1 MPVQLLQR
9 VPLTLLPVP
18 RTLAGLG
25 EASHAFL
32 YRDTQGFPAF
42 AVLRFEAG
50 GRKAIRPIVA
60 TVDLL
65 TGKLGWRVQA
75 PPEPRLLYGAD
86 ELAKRPDAPVLVVE
100 GEKTA
105 DEARQKPWLE
115 NYVVVTWPGGSRAV
129 DKAAWKLLAGRK
141 VTIFPDNDWPGIR
154 AAWRIGDILH
164 RVGAREVRV
173 VWPPR
178 GFPTNWDLADLPP
191 PDWPERLPEGSAPE
205 AVMAHL
211 VRQRGALKA
220 LVAQAPVYE
229 PGFTEAEAREAY
241 GILYHRA
248 IEALFELES
257 KKALGG
263 QPSAQGEGNG
273 RV

>member
-1 MPVQLLQR
+1 MPVEVLQR

-25 EASHAFL
+25 EARHVFL
-32 YRDTQGFPAF
+32 YRDTQGWPAF
-42 AVLRFEAG
+42 AVLRFEAN
-50 GRKAIRPIVA
+50 GRKTIRPLVPA
-60 TVDLL
+60 LDMV
-65 TGKLGWRVQA
+65 TGKPHWRVQA
-75 PPEPRLLYGAD
+75 PPAPRLLYGAD

-115 NYVVVTWPGGSRAV
+115 DYVVVTWPGGSRAV
-129 DKAAWKLLAGRK
+129 DKAAWKLLTGRA

-164 RVGAREVRV
+164 RVDAGEVRV

-178 GFPTNWDLADLPP
+178 GFPTGWDLADLPP

-220 LVAQAPVYE
+220 LVAQAPLYE
-229 PGFTEAEAREAY
+229 PGFTKAEAREAY

-248 IEALFELES
+248 LEASFKLQA
-257 KKALGG
+257 KKALEG
-263 QPSAQGEGNG
+263 QPSA
-273 RV
+273 